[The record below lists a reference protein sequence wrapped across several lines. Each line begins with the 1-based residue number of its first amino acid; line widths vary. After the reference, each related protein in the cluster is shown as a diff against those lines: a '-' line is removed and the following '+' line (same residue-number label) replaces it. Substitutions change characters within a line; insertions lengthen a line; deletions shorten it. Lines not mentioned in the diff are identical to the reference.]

1 MYRSGGFSDIHIF
14 TFEPDKFKITIEVMV
29 PDDDIVEETE
39 EHHIILLV
47 PDGETGV
54 NLLQESVTIVVM
66 DDDGEGV
73 GGWKRRV
80 VVGKQPG
87 L

>member
-1 MYRSGGFSDIHIF
+1 MYHSGGYSDIQIF
-14 TFEPDKFKITIEVMV
+14 TFEPETFKIMIQVMV

-39 EHHIILLV
+39 EHHVILQV

-54 NLLQESVTIVVM
+54 NLLQESVIIMVV

-73 GGWKRRV
+73 GGWMMV
-80 VVGKQPG
+80 VRG
-87 L
+87 